1 MMKFTVLIDSVHR
14 ERNDPF
20 VAPVTVKTFADI
32 EFAAVAEYNRQHEDA
47 MAFAE
52 HEALL
57 IAVCAGEARF
67 AWNPEGLTRTDISHA
82 IMAGEM
88 LLPLHNLAPSEAPV
102 WGGRCLTGRTS
113 SRQDEPE
120 LPGAVSSQL
129 AAGIASHELAEA
141 ALKGSMKYQPS
152 VRLSGEELKAFREAV
167 RRSMTDIPAWAIR
180 PIEHDA
186 MLAEPV
192 SLEHITL
199 VEDIK
204 VNVRQKT
211 RFPEMD
217 KLAIISTSHISA
229 ENLRAL
235 DSQQANNDLPY
246 WIVSTGFGY
255 IIRFETAV
263 QNWQAGC
270 ESQPDLMHP
279 FREAHLDDTFS
290 ALCVELKDYGFNGMH
305 LDADADEIEGLQT
318 YEHS

>member
-1 MMKFTVLIDSVHR
+1 MMKFTVLIDSLNR
-14 ERNDPF
+14 DRNDLF
-20 VAPVTVKTFADI
+20 VSVIEVKTLADI
-32 EFAAVAEYNRQHEDA
+32 EFGAVADYNRQHDSE

-52 HEALL
+52 HEAML
-57 IAVCAGEARF
+57 IAVCAGEVQF
-67 AWNPEGLTRTDISHA
+67 AWNPDGLKYSEISYDV
-82 IMAGEM
+82 MAGRLCM
-88 LLPLHNLAPSEAPV
+88 PSEAPM
-102 WGGRCLTGRTS
+102 WSRTCRTS

-120 LPGAVSSQL
+120 LQQLPGAVSSQL
-129 AAGIASHELAEA
+129 AAGVACHELAEA

-152 VRLSGEELKAFREAV
+152 ISLSGDELKAFREAV
-167 RRSMTDIPAWAIR
+167 RRSMCDLPSWAIR
-180 PIEHDA
+180 PVEHDA
-186 MLAEPV
+186 ELDEPV

-199 VEDIK
+199 IEDIK

-211 RFPEMD
+211 RFPEVD

-263 QNWQAGC
+263 QNWEAGC